1 MNPIPF
7 HKETLMSIGL
17 FLFSLAFA
25 AVLVVAAL
33 VYLRA
38 TTRRVLLELCGSEPG
53 ADFWLR
59 SSDLMALTGTLLL
72 VLAFGDVGPSHDL
85 VFQLRLVTGLAL
97 AGLFVTVLIV
107 ASSVWRN
114 VPERTA
120 PEAAAEAV

>member
-1 MNPIPF
+1 MD
-7 HKETLMSIGL
+7 IGL

-85 VFQLRLVTGLAL
+85 VFRLRLVTGLAL
-97 AGLFVTVLIV
+97 LGLFVTVLIV

-114 VPERTA
+114 VPERTPPA
-120 PEAAAEAV
+120 VAAEAV

>member
-1 MNPIPF
+1 MD
-7 HKETLMSIGL
+7 IGL

-25 AVLVVAAL
+25 AALVVAAL
-33 VYLRA
+33 VYLRT

-97 AGLFVTVLIV
+97 LGLFVTVLIV

-114 VPERTA
+114 VPERTS
-120 PEAAAEAV
+120 PVVAAEEM